1 MNKEIILSLY
11 RIKSREWQ
19 LMLTRFVKM
28 ISQNRKSRVL
38 SKKLVLDLT
47 KKSKKEKVEKV

>member
-28 ISQNRKSRVL
+28 ISQNRKS